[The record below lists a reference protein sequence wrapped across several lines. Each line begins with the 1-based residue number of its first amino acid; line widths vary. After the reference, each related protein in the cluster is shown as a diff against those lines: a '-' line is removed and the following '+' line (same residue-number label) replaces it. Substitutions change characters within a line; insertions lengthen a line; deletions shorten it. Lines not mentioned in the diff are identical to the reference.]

1 MGRRRLLRL
10 ESHRNFKFYNFKE
23 IQNLFLLGKVFLNT
37 IEYMDN
43 VHEEWMTMLPNLRD
57 ESSGAPEKE
66 EEATDDKT
74 VVDAQEKEVARGV
87 TEEESP
93 PAESSCGN

>member
-10 ESHRNFKFYNFKE
+10 ESHRSIKLYSFNK
-23 IQNLFLLGKVFLNT
+23 IQNSFPLGKVFLNT

-66 EEATDDKT
+66 KEEAIDVK
-74 VVDAQEKEVARGV
+74 VAVDAQEEVPSGV
-87 TEEESP
+87 TEESP
-93 PAESSCGN
+93 PAESPCGN

>member
-1 MGRRRLLRL
+1 
-10 ESHRNFKFYNFKE
+10 
-23 IQNLFLLGKVFLNT
+23 
-37 IEYMDN
+37 MDN

-74 VVDAQEKEVARGV
+74 VVDAQEKEVPRGV